1 MRSIP
6 ILAASRRLWRLEGLK
21 AWSLIFALG
30 ALFVVGLAL
39 RLTWVFYTDTIP
51 LGGDPHW
58 YYVVAINLAEG
69 FGFVSNSGSS
79 LLGEAVGP
87 GEPTAFWPPAY
98 SFVLAGFWKVLGI
111 DAASDGGLPSDASL
125 TSAKVLNA
133 VLGALAIP
141 FVYAL
146 GRRIFDRRVG
156 LFAAGLFAI
165 FPNAIAWT
173 PLLFPEQLF
182 VLLFVAA
189 LWVLVAFPTTSG
201 RAWVPLVTF
210 GVLVSLATL
219 TRGQGAVLVPI
230 AVLYWLMRA
239 GWRPA
244 LRQTG
249 LVLLA
254 MVVVIAPWTIRNWV
268 VMGSPIP
275 IASNGGVTLR
285 IGHAPD
291 ATGTTMWPGDAV
303 GGVESWQS
311 LYRPEWEVRSY
322 RVYTQRALAYALT
335 HPRRELALSGS
346 KVYHLY
352 RSDSGVIPWLTTLG
366 STPIRP
372 QAVEHALEPLFDYAY
387 YALLFV
393 ALASVPFWLR
403 RRPDRLLLV
412 NVVLLWTL
420 IHIVFQGEP
429 RYHVPLY
436 PVFSIAAA
444 AGVWLAVERSFALW
458 GRWRSGGRPDSGGA
472 A

>member
-1 MRSIP
+1 M
-6 ILAASRRLWRLEGLK
+6 
-21 AWSLIFALG
+21 AWPLIFALG
-30 ALFVVGLAL
+30 ALFALGLAL
-39 RLTWVFYTDTIP
+39 RLIWVFYTDTIP

-98 SFVLAGFWKVLGI
+98 SFVLAGLWKVLGI
-111 DAASDGGLPSDASL
+111 DAASAAGLPSDASL

-133 VLGALAIP
+133 VLGALTIP

-156 LFAAGLFAI
+156 LLAAGLFAI

-189 LWVLVAFPTTSG
+189 LWVLVAFPITSG
-201 RAWVPLVTF
+201 RSWAPLVAF
-210 GVLVSLATL
+210 GVLAGLATL
-219 TRGQGAVLVPI
+219 TRGQGAVLIPV
-230 AVLYWLMRA
+230 AVVYWLTRA

-244 LRQTG
+244 VGSTAIA
-249 LVLLA
+249 LLA
-254 MVVVIAPWTIRNWV
+254 AAAVIAPWTVRNGV
-268 VMGSPIP
+268 ALHAFVPISTNSG
-275 IASNGGVTLR
+275 AALR
-285 IGHAPD
+285 AGHAPD
-291 ATGTTMWPGDAV
+291 STGTTMWTRDRIDGFRMD
-303 GGVESWQS
+303 QS
-311 LYRPEWEVRSY
+311 LYRPDWEVQGY
-322 RVYTQRALAYALT
+322 REYTNRAISYALT
-335 HPRRELALSGS
+335 HPLRELELARS
-346 KVYHLY
+346 KVYHVY
-352 RSDSGVIPWLTTLG
+352 RSDSGVVPWLTTLG
-366 STPIRP
+366 STPIKP
-372 QAVEHALEPLFDYAY
+372 QALEDALVPLFDSAY

-403 RRPDRLLLV
+403 RDAGRQLLV
-412 NVVLLWTL
+412 SVVLLWTL
-420 IHIVFQGEP
+420 FHVLFLGEP

-458 GRWRSGGRPDSGGA
+458 GRWRSGSSDSGGA
-472 A
+472 G